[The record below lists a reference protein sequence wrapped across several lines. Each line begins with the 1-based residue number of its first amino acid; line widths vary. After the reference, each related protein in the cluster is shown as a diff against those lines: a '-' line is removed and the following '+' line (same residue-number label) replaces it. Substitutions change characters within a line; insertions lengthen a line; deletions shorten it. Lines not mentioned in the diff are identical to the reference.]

1 LKGIDVEEF
10 DIEEFMLEE
19 FEAMRLDLPY
29 VIGLSVWQQGYVW
42 QQIKKD
48 KHVGISKGVGECA
61 SHC

>member
-29 VIGLSVWQQGYVW
+29 VIGLSV
-42 QQIKKD
+42 
-48 KHVGISKGVGECA
+48 
-61 SHC
+61 